1 MAGALQWV
9 LHLDDKL
16 RHLVELYGGWTLAML
31 FVVVFC
37 ETGLVVAPLL
47 PGDSLLFV
55 AGALAGDGL
64 LNVFLLIPVLILAA
78 ILGDSANY
86 QVGHYLGPKV
96 FREGRTSRFL
106 KPDHLERT
114 HAFFERYGGKTIVIA
129 RFLPII
135 RTFAPFVAGVGGMT
149 YGRFVVFNVVGAIM
163 WVTAVT
169 LVGFWFGGLAVVK
182 NNFELV
188 VVAIIIISLL
198 PAGFEFLRSRRLKAE
213 V

>member
-149 YGRFVVFNVVGAIM
+149 YGRVVVFNVVGAIM
-163 WVTAVT
+163 WVSAVT